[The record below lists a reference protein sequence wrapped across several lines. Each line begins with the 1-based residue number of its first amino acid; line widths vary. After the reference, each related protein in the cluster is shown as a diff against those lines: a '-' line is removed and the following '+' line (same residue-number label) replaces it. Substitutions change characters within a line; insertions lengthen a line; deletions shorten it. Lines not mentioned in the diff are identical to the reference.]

1 MVGAQ
6 ARASVCPVRRSPP
19 HLPFIAVPCVSCVSS
34 SRSSSLRLTVCEI
47 DVHRYVDSMA
57 ETLVANVIS
66 DFL

>member
-19 HLPFIAVPCVSCVSS
+19 HLPFIAVPCVSS

-47 DVHRYVDSMA
+47 DVHRYVDSVA